1 MIKTC
6 KQILVLLVATCS
18 ADSVPGL
25 GGSVNQAGVSSLTS
39 IVTPYIFA
47 NIKDI
52 NIPEIDF
59 DGGNLKNIDI
69 NIPAPT
75 SYDDIDLNLVNSD
88 NAVELVANNLQAKL
102 VCDFTYKYIV
112 TVSGKATITIK
123 KMNADLEL
131 ALST

>member
-1 MIKTC
+1 
-6 KQILVLLVATCS
+6 
-18 ADSVPGL
+18 
-25 GGSVNQAGVSSLTS
+25 LTS

-75 SYDDIDLNLVNSD
+75 NYDDIDLNLVNGD
-88 NAVELVANNLQAKL
+88 NAVELVANNL
-102 VCDFTYKYIV
+102 
-112 TVSGKATITIK
+112 
-123 KMNADLEL
+123 
-131 ALST
+131 